1 MRLAQIEF
9 VLDAPAR
16 LVLQFA
22 VAIETIDQVPFGL
35 DQRRFEFVAEL
46 DELFV
51 TAVAIGAMLD
61 VFKSVAVTDANRFN
75 DGFRDLTLGR

>member
-22 VAIETIDQVPFGL
+22 GAIETIDKVPLGFEK
-35 DQRRFEFVAEL
+35 RKFEFVAEL

-51 TAVAIGAMLD
+51 TAVAVGAMLD
-61 VFKSVAVTDANRFN
+61 VF
-75 DGFRDLTLGR
+75 